1 MIEQLQEQFG
11 NKIGEVWVKSPRR
24 VFVAIASEHVPEVL
38 GYMCRELKGRF
49 STATALDNRAS
60 IEILYHVACD
70 KLSQV
75 ITLRTFIAKPECV
88 MPTSALLVPATEWV
102 EREIHEM
109 FGVNFIGHPQLATL
123 LLPDD
128 WPQGVF
134 PLRKKS
140 FESEAENEMREN

>member
-1 MIEQLQEQFG
+1 MIEKLQEQFG
-11 NKIGEVWVKSPRR
+11 NKIGEVWVKNSRR
-24 VFVAIASEHVPEVL
+24 TFVSVISENIPEIL
-38 GYMCRELKGRF
+38 GYMCLDLGGRF

-60 IEILYHVACD
+60 IEILYHVAFD
-70 KLSQV
+70 KLSLV

-88 MPTSALLVPATEWV
+88 IPTSALLVPATEWV

-109 FGVNFIGHPQLATL
+109 FGVNFIGHPQLETL

-134 PLRKKS
+134 PLRKKT

>member
-1 MIEQLQEQFG
+1 
-11 NKIGEVWVKSPRR
+11 V
-24 VFVAIASEHVPEVL
+24 
-38 GYMCRELKGRF
+38 
-49 STATALDNRAS
+49 
-60 IEILYHVACD
+60 
-70 KLSQV
+70 
-75 ITLRTFIAKPECV
+75 TLRTFIAKPECV

-109 FGVNFIGHPQLATL
+109 FGVNFIGHPQLETL

-140 FESEAENEMREN
+140 FESETENEMREN